1 MAVAVDRMQSLRR
14 AAQGGQMAE
23 CYKCVDAPLRAYLAR
38 QTRSI
43 HDAEDL
49 AQEVFLRLWRVG
61 GRSEIHS
68 LKAFAFKTA
77 TNLLKD
83 RSRRTYT
90 RMLRNAVPVADVD
103 LPDFGGEPSSVVESL
118 QTLAVI
124 AKVIAG
130 LRQTTRDA
138 FLQYRL
144 EARSHAQIAANMGV
158 SVSMVEK
165 HVSCAMTALRDAGV
179 EYQDR

>member
-1 MAVAVDRMQSLRR
+1 MAVATDRLQGLRR
-14 AAQGGQMAE
+14 AGQGGQLTE
-23 CYKCVDAPLRAYLAR
+23 SYQCFDASLRAYLAR
-38 QTRSI
+38 QTRCT

-61 GRSEIHS
+61 APSEIRS
-68 LKAFAFKTA
+68 LKAFAFKAA

-124 AKVIAG
+124 ARVIAG
-130 LRQTTRDA
+130 LRPTTRDA

-144 EARSHAQIAANMGV
+144 EARSQADIAANMGV

-165 HVSCAMTALRDAGV
+165 HVSCAMTAMRSAGV